1 MRIPR
6 IYDSTELTSGCRIE
20 LSNDAANHVAHVLR
34 LPLGASLILF
44 NGAGGEFEATIT
56 AIDTRRVTVDV
67 GVFHDKEREPP
78 LQLWLAQGISR
89 GERMDYAIQK
99 SVELGVSR
107 IIPLFTEH
115 CGVQING
122 ERLTKRVE
130 HWRGVVISACEQCGR
145 NRIPQVDMPITLAQ
159 WLEAPGAGL
168 SLVMDPDGDHSLAQ
182 LSAPAGHATLLIGP
196 EGGLS
201 DQELALAKTANYL
214 GLRLGPR
221 ILRTE
226 TAAVAALA
234 AMLGAWGDFRE

>member
-20 LSNDAANHVAHVLR
+20 LSNEAANHVARVLR
-34 LPLGASLILF
+34 LPPGAPLILF
-44 NGAGGEFEATIT
+44 NGGGGEFEATIT
-56 AIDTRRVTVDV
+56 AIDKRRVTVDV

-89 GERMDYAIQK
+89 GERMDFAIQK

-107 IIPLFTEH
+107 IIPLFTKH
-115 CGVQING
+115 CGVHING
-122 ERLTKRVE
+122 ERLTQRVE
-130 HWRGVVISACEQCGR
+130 HWRGVVTSACEQCGR
-145 NRIPQVDMPITLAQ
+145 NRIPQVDMPTTLAQ
-159 WLEAPGAGL
+159 WLATPGTGL
-168 SLVMDPDGDHSLAQ
+168 RLALDPDGEYTLAK
-182 LSAPAGHATLLIGP
+182 LSVPAGPATLLIGP

-201 DQELALAKTANYL
+201 DQELALAKAANYL

-234 AMLGAWGDFRE
+234 AMLGAWGDFR